1 MKGRDFSFYAAQW
14 SLSSSVGVA
23 FPEVGSPLAGPTC
36 AVFSWSR
43 RRAHPV
49 QGLERWASL
58 GGRARVETVPRGYPG
73 LRSQDEMCD
82 LGAPCPVLFLPRIQT
97 PSVAWTVSSV
107 LNQLQV

>member
-1 MKGRDFSFYAAQW
+1 M
-14 SLSSSVGVA
+14 
-23 FPEVGSPLAGPTC
+23 AGPTC
-36 AVFSWSR
+36 AVFYWNR
-43 RRAHPV
+43 RRAYPV

-58 GGRARVETVPRGYPG
+58 GGRARVEMVPREHPG

-97 PSVAWTVSSV
+97 PSVALPVSSV